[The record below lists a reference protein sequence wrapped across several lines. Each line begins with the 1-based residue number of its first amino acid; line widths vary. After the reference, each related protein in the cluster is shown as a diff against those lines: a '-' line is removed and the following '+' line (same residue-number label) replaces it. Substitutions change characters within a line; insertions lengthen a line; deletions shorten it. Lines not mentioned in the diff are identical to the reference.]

1 MGYKVLLVDADP
13 QGDLSSYLGY
23 EGTENGA
30 TISDLME
37 SVIKDEKP
45 PEVVIHNEEKVDF
58 IPSDIG
64 LSDMEVS
71 LVNVMAHEKIME
83 QALEPFKDKYDYC
96 LIDCMPSLGILTVAS
111 LVAADRVLIPVQA
124 QHFALEGVVSLIKSI
139 NQITRRIKPEL
150 EIDGIVLTMVDRR
163 TNLSKDVCAAL
174 RSSYGHALKIY
185 RTEIPVS
192 TRTAE
197 SASSAHSVLRYD
209 ASGPASIAYK
219 TLAKEV
225 VENERVWGVMQ
236 SLHNAMIGI
245 GYALIVLFFA
255 ISLFKNT
262 ANFHELKRPEAA
274 VHYLIRF
281 VAAKT
286 LVGYG
291 MDIMLNI
298 FSICNGIV
306 SDMAAGMGGISQ
318 AMVTLPGEVQAAIEN
333 VGFLASIPLWLVTI
347 LGSLFITVLSFV
359 MILTVYGRFFRL
371 YMYTALAPLPLA
383 SFAGESTQSVGISFI
398 KSYVGVCLEGAV
410 IVLACV
416 IYAAFVSTPTV
427 SGGEATTMVWS
438 YLTEIIFNMLVLV
451 GLIKGSDRIIHE
463 MMGL

>member
-1 MGYKVLLVDADP
+1 M
-13 QGDLSSYLGY
+13 
-23 EGTENGA
+23 
-30 TISDLME
+30 
-37 SVIKDEKP
+37 
-45 PEVVIHNEEKVDF
+45 
-58 IPSDIG
+58 
-64 LSDMEVS
+64 
-71 LVNVMAHEKIME
+71 
-83 QALEPFKDKYDYC
+83 
-96 LIDCMPSLGILTVAS
+96 
-111 LVAADRVLIPVQA
+111 
-124 QHFALEGVVSLIKSI
+124 
-139 NQITRRIKPEL
+139 NQNWI
-150 EIDGIVLTMVDRR
+150 
-163 TNLSKDVCAAL
+163 
-174 RSSYGHALKIY
+174 
-185 RTEIPVS
+185 
-192 TRTAE
+192 
-197 SASSAHSVLRYD
+197 
-209 ASGPASIAYK
+209 
-219 TLAKEV
+219 
-225 VENERVWGVMQ
+225 VENLNNAFSTWNGKLTELWGLVTTSPQTFKGGAVWGVMQ

-298 FSICNGIV
+298 FSVCNGIV

-318 AMVTLPGEVQAAIEN
+318 AMVAL
-333 VGFLASIPLWLVTI
+333 
-347 LGSLFITVLSFV
+347 LSFV

>member
-1 MGYKVLLVDADP
+1 M
-13 QGDLSSYLGY
+13 
-23 EGTENGA
+23 
-30 TISDLME
+30 
-37 SVIKDEKP
+37 
-45 PEVVIHNEEKVDF
+45 
-58 IPSDIG
+58 
-64 LSDMEVS
+64 
-71 LVNVMAHEKIME
+71 
-83 QALEPFKDKYDYC
+83 
-96 LIDCMPSLGILTVAS
+96 
-111 LVAADRVLIPVQA
+111 
-124 QHFALEGVVSLIKSI
+124 
-139 NQITRRIKPEL
+139 NQNWI
-150 EIDGIVLTMVDRR
+150 
-163 TNLSKDVCAAL
+163 
-174 RSSYGHALKIY
+174 
-185 RTEIPVS
+185 
-192 TRTAE
+192 
-197 SASSAHSVLRYD
+197 
-209 ASGPASIAYK
+209 
-219 TLAKEV
+219 
-225 VENERVWGVMQ
+225 VENLNNAFSTWNGKLTELWGLVTTSPQTFKGGAVWGVMQ

-298 FSICNGIV
+298 FSVCNGIV

-318 AMVTLPGEVQAAIEN
+318 AMVALPGEVQSAIEN

-347 LGSLFITVLSFV
+347 LDSLFITVVSFV

-371 YMYTALAPLPLA
+371 YMVHGAGSLA
-383 SFAGESTQSVGISFI
+383 AGELCRGKHTVGRHSFI